1 MNSPI
6 AVFLYNRP
14 DKSYSCLKS
23 LSQNQGFNDS
33 PLYIFID
40 GPKSNKDKSQ
50 IEGVKKI
57 VADFEFKNLKK
68 VQASNSNK
76 GLANSVFQGVEKILN
91 LYDTVIVI
99 EDDLILSPLFLNFMN
114 KCLKKYNTNDIYQV
128 SGYVWGN
135 SLKKLN
141 KPFLIPNVNS
151 WGWATWKSKWE
162 SFKLGE
168 ISKHELSNFD
178 LKLIKKFNLNN
189 SYNYFKIFRKHISGK
204 VDSWAIQWYY
214 FVFINK
220 GYTIYPHTSLVVNNG
235 MDGSGTHTLS
245 SKFNNRLDLDIKI
258 SYPKNLSYD
267 SKIFDVFCNDLK
279 EATNE
284 TLFKKIV
291 IRVLYFL
298 RK

>member
-6 AVFLYNRP
+6 AVFLYNRA

-23 LSQNQGFNDS
+23 LSQNRGFNDS

-40 GPKSNKDKSQ
+40 GPKSYKDKNQ
-50 IEGVKKI
+50 IEAVKK
-57 VADFEFKNLKK
+57 VVTDFEFKNLKK

-76 GLANSVFQGVEKILN
+76 GLANSIFQGVEEILN

-128 SGYVWGN
+128 SGYIWGG
-135 SLKKLN
+135 SLKN
-141 KPFLIPNVNS
+141 TNRPFLIPNVNS
-151 WGWATWKSKWE
+151 WGWATWKSKWIN
-162 SFKLGE
+162 FQLGKINNE
-168 ISKHELSNFD
+168 NLNDFD
-178 LKLIKKFNLNN
+178 NKTIYDFNLKN
-189 SYNYFKIFRKHISGK
+189 SYNYFKILKKHIRGK

-220 GYTIYPHTSLVVNNG
+220 GYTIYPPTSLLVNNG

-245 SKFNNRLDLDIKI
+245 SKFNDKLDKEIKI
-258 SYPKNLSYD
+258 SYPKNLSFD
-267 SKIFDVFCNDLK
+267 GNVLEIFCKDLK

-284 TLFKKIV
+284 SLFKKIAL
-291 IRVLYFL
+291 RVLHFL

>member
-76 GLANSVFQGVEKILN
+76 GLANSVFQGVDKILS

-128 SGYVWGN
+128 SGYLWGG
-135 SLKKLN
+135 SLKN
-141 KPFLIPNVNS
+141 TNHPFLIPNVNS
-151 WGWATWKSKWE
+151 WGWATWKSKWIN
-162 SFKLGE
+162 FQLGKINNE
-168 ISKHELSNFD
+168 NLNDFD
-178 LKLIKKFNLNN
+178 VKTIYDFNLKN
-189 SYNYFKIFRKHISGK
+189 SYNYFKILKKHIRGK

-220 GYTIYPHTSLVVNNG
+220 GYTIYPPTSLLVNNG

-245 SKFNNRLDLDIKI
+245 SKFNDKLDKDVNI
-258 SYPKNLSYD
+258 SFPKNLNFD
-267 SKIFDVFCNDLK
+267 GNIFKIFCKDLK
-279 EATNE
+279 EANNE
-284 TLFKKIV
+284 TLFKKIAL
-291 IRVLYFL
+291 RVLHFL

>member
-6 AVFLYNRP
+6 AVFLFNRP

-23 LSQNQGFNDS
+23 LSQNPGFNDS

-40 GPKSNKDKSQ
+40 GPKSYKDKNQ
-50 IEGVKKI
+50 IEAVKK
-57 VADFEFKNLKK
+57 VVTDFEFKNLKN

-76 GLANSVFQGVEKILN
+76 GLANSIFQGVEEILN

-114 KCLKKYNTNDIYQV
+114 KCLKKYNINDIYQV
-128 SGYVWGN
+128 SGHVWGD
-135 SLKKLN
+135 SLKN
-141 KPFLIPNVNS
+141 SNQPFLIPNVNS
-151 WGWATWKSKWE
+151 WGWSTWKSKWE
-162 SFKLGE
+162 RFKLGE
-168 ISKHELSNFD
+168 INKQKLSNLD
-178 LKLIKKFNLNN
+178 SKLINMFNLNN
-189 SYNYFKIFRKHISGK
+189 SYNYFKILKKHISGK

-220 GYTIYPHTSLVVNNG
+220 GYTIYPPTSLVVNNG

-245 SKFNNRLDLDIKI
+245 SKFNDKLDKEVKI
-258 SYPKNLSYD
+258 SYPKNLSFD
-267 SKIFDVFCNDLK
+267 DNIFETFCKDLK

-291 IRVLYFL
+291 LKVLHFL
-298 RK
+298 RE

>member
-57 VADFEFKNLKK
+57 VADFEFKNLKE

-76 GLANSVFQGVEKILN
+76 GLANSVFQGVDKILS

-128 SGYVWGN
+128 SGYVWGG
-135 SLKKLN
+135 SLKN
-141 KPFLIPNVNS
+141 TNHPFLIPNVNS
-151 WGWATWKSKWE
+151 WGWATWRSKWIN
-162 SFKLGE
+162 FQLGKINNE
-168 ISKHELSNFD
+168 NLNDFD
-178 LKLIKKFNLNN
+178 VKTIYDFNLKN
-189 SYNYFKIFRKHISGK
+189 SYNYFKILKKHIRGK

-220 GYTIYPHTSLVVNNG
+220 GYTIYPPTSLLANNG

-245 SKFNNRLDLDIKI
+245 SKFNDKLDKDVKI
-258 SYPKNLSYD
+258 TYPKNLNFD
-267 SKIFDVFCNDLK
+267 GNIFELFCEDLK
-279 EATNE
+279 EANNE
-284 TLFKKIV
+284 TLFRKIAL
-291 IRVLYFL
+291 RVLHFL